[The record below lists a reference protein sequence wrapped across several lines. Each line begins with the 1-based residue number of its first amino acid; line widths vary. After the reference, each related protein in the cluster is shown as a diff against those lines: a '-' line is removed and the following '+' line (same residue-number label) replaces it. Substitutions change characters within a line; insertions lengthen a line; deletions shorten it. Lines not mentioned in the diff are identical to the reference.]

1 MTRKEPHLESVC
13 LPGIDVMFW
22 SSVAA
27 KAGAT
32 VKTRFLTVS
41 AIFDVKET
49 HSQVSQRT
57 VGAAGYLEIR
67 CITERPAVPLYLN
80 ELSN

>member
-49 HSQVSQRT
+49 HSHVSQRT
-57 VGAAGYLEIR
+57 AGAAGHLEKIAKQKGQLFR
-67 CITERPAVPLYLN
+67 IT
-80 ELSN
+80 